1 MSDLFS
7 PSQARER
14 HPILAFFARRPV
26 TVTVLLLATGVLG
39 VISMN
44 LLPLELWPAGFEPKS
59 LSVEVPYNKAGDTV
73 SPLTVEREVTL
84 PLEAELST
92 IPGIQELSAVSSRN
106 EADFDISFDG
116 ERDMDEAYAEVM
128 AAVERARLRLPAD
141 VGRIQVRRF
150 RGSSGGM
157 PVAWVN
163 FFWEDGTEDP
173 HLVLEKVIQ
182 PWLESIDGV
191 ASVSFTGGNRKFI
204 AVDLDPEKTRAY
216 GINLAELLQRLRGD
230 NFRAPAGKT
239 TVRHPVDA
247 EGGQV
252 QEREVYLVA
261 DARFRDMEEIE
272 NLPVRPGLRVADI
285 TRHGGGHRGVYETY
299 GVSQYVRING
309 QNGAT
314 AMIFKNGDAN
324 TVTVGNRIEAAL
336 AELGSKPQLK
346 GFNTRVAWNQGD
358 TIKESIAN
366 LMETLAWGGLL
377 AFLVLLVF
385 LKSWRLAL
393 VIALSIP
400 LSMTL
405 TLAVMFLFDQTINL
419 LALMGFT
426 LAGGMLLDNSI
437 VVAENVYRRHSLGEQ
452 PEAAVARG
460 AGEVG
465 LALVLA
471 TSTTVIVF
479 ISVIFLADEAFVS
492 FVMGKIGLPVC
503 LSLAFSIVLALGVIP
518 MTMQGAGLLG
528 AHGGSRPRRWF
539 TGLRARLS
547 YRWRERRGPAR
558 VPLAAGI
565 AAWELA
571 ALFAGRNA
579 EGLPATPIVNRLALF
594 YTRWVRRLM
603 PARWMLVPLLLV
615 TTGAATWLMQDSMNK
630 TDQNQG
636 NRDRISVWAR
646 FPAGSDIMVQRRAL
660 LVTQL
665 EPGSAAERA
674 GVRLGDFVLGYNRRP
689 VGSPGDLEILS
700 ATAPAGVPV
709 QIDLAR
715 GSGTGSLEIE
725 GGPSGITGIMEDTQP
740 LRDAIALRY
749 VFEVESV
756 LLGVKGAD
764 EKRARAIQAGMGEEL
779 AIATYGRTPEEAKQ
793 QFGIQTLTVNF
804 SASSARFQIFIEPER
819 VAESGELYK
828 NIIAAIPER
837 AGVEMRGQFEGA
849 SSATSEVSIRINGP
863 DTERLLMLAEEIAV
877 RLQGVEGLEGVQVD
891 TEEGMDEV
899 TMDVDRQR
907 AAAMGVEPGSL
918 SQVLAFQL
926 SGTTLR
932 DYQQGENLLPLRVRF
947 APPEDSQGHAR
958 DPNLQDVAET
968 RVFTGG
974 GASVAAKAVTQSS
987 GLAKSSVGEIRRRN
1001 RQTSLRVV
1009 GTTSTEDLQ
1018 RIRTQVNYAMEGVKF
1033 PAGYSQELGGR
1044 FGDFQARFT
1053 EVWRSTIWAG
1063 LLVFL
1068 VMCFLFESFL
1078 KPVCILVVSVPG
1090 ALLGGFGALWLTGT
1104 PVDIMTMLGLVVL
1117 IGVVVNNGIVLV
1129 DLVNRLRADGMPR
1142 AQAVETAAQ
1151 QRMRPILLTSLTTAF
1166 GLIPMAM
1173 GDSKFVG
1180 TPYYPMGRM
1189 VLGGILVSMV
1199 YTLVL
1204 VPLLYTM
1211 LDDFGVAVKSW
1222 VGVIFGERTKGGSAE
1237 APAPSSAD

>member
-7 PSQARER
+7 PIHARER

-26 TVTVLLLATGVLG
+26 TVTTLLLATGVLG
-39 VISMN
+39 LISMN
-44 LLPLELWPAGFEPKS
+44 LMPLELFPAGFESKS
-59 LSVEVPYNKAGDTV
+59 LSVDVPYNKAGDSV

-84 PLEAELST
+84 PVEAELST
-92 IPGIQELSAVSSRN
+92 IPGIQELSATSSRDGA
-106 EADFDISFDG
+106 EFDISFDG
-116 ERDMDEAYAEVM
+116 ERDMDEAYAEIM
-128 AAVERARLRLPAD
+128 AAVERARLRLPTD

-150 RGSSGGM
+150 RGSSGAM

-163 FFWEDGTEDP
+163 FFWEDGTVDAD
-173 HLVLEKVIQ
+173 LLLEKVIQ
-182 PWLESIDGV
+182 PHLEAIDGV
-191 ASVSFTGGNRKFI
+191 ASVTFMGGNRKFI

-239 TVRHPVDA
+239 TVRQPMDA
-247 EGGQV
+247 AGKQV
-252 QEREVYLVA
+252 QEREIYLVA
-261 DARFRDMEEIE
+261 DARFGSIEDIE

-285 TRHGGGHRGVYETY
+285 TRHGSGHKGVYETY
-299 GVSQYVRING
+299 GVSQYVRVNG
-309 QNGAT
+309 QDGAT

-336 AELGSKPQLK
+336 AELDSKPQLK
-346 GFNTRVAWNQGD
+346 GFSTRVAWNQGD

-405 TLAVMFLFDQTINL
+405 TLAVMFLMDETINL

-437 VVAENVYRRHSLGEQ
+437 VVAENVYRRHALGEH
-452 PEAAVARG
+452 PEAAVVRG

-465 LALVLA
+465 LALILA

-479 ISVIFLADEAFVS
+479 ISVVFLAGEAFVS
-492 FVMGKIGLPVC
+492 FIMGKIGLPVC
-503 LSLAFSIVLALGVIP
+503 LSLAFSIVLAVGVIP
-518 MTMQGAGLLG
+518 MTMQRAGLLR
-528 AHGGSRPRRWF
+528 AHKTSRLRRWF
-539 TGLRARLS
+539 TGLRARLE
-547 YRWRERRGPAR
+547 YRWRERTGAARLALLPAF
-558 VPLAAGI
+558 
-565 AAWELA
+565 AAWEFA

-579 EGLPATPIVNRLALF
+579 EGVPTSPIVDRLAAF
-594 YTRWVRRLM
+594 YTRSVHWLM
-603 PARWMLVPLLLV
+603 PARWPVVPLVLIVTGLLV
-615 TTGAATWLMQDSMNK
+615 WQINADMNK

-636 NRDRISVWAR
+636 NRDRISLRAS
-646 FPAGSDIMVQRRAL
+646 FPVGSEITVQRRAL
-660 LVTQL
+660 MVTQI

-674 GVRLGDFVLGYNRRP
+674 RIRVGDFVLGYNRRP
-689 VGSPGDLEILS
+689 VTAPSDLEIM
-700 ATAPAGVPV
+700 AAAVPAGVPV

-715 GSGTGSLEIE
+715 GSATGSLEIE
-725 GGPSGITGIMEDTQP
+725 GGPTGITGVMEDTQP
-740 LRDAIALRY
+740 LRDAIAVRY
-749 VFEVESV
+749 VFDVEAV

-764 EKRARAIQAGMGEEL
+764 EKRARAMAEGMSQEL
-779 AIATYGRTPEEAKQ
+779 AMATYGRTPEEAKQ
-793 QFGIQTLTVNF
+793 EFGIQTLTVNF

-819 VAESGELYK
+819 VAESGQLYK
-828 NIIAAIPER
+828 NIVAAIPER
-837 AGVEMRGQFEGA
+837 AGVEMRGGFEGG

-863 DTERLLMLAEEIAV
+863 DTERLLLLAEEIAV
-877 RLQGVEGLEGVQVD
+877 RLEGVEGLEGIQVD

-899 TMDVDRQR
+899 TVGVDRQR
-907 AAAMGVEPGSL
+907 AAAMGVEPGTL

-932 DYQQGENLLPLRVRF
+932 DYQQGENMLPLRVRF
-947 APPEDSQGHAR
+947 APPEDSQGNAR

-968 RVFTGG
+968 RVFTGS
-974 GASVAAKAVTQSS
+974 GANVAAKAVTQSS
-987 GLAKSSVGEIRRRN
+987 GLAKSGLGEIRRRN

-1033 PAGYSQELGGR
+1033 PPGYTQELGGR
-1044 FGDFQARFT
+1044 FGDMEARFD
-1053 EVWRSTIWAG
+1053 ELGRSTIWAG

-1078 KPVCILVVSVPG
+1078 KPVCILVISVPG
-1090 ALLGGFGALWLTGT
+1090 ALLGGYGALWLTDT
-1104 PVDIMTMLGLVVL
+1104 PFDVMTGLGLVVL

-1129 DLVNRLRADGMPR
+1129 DLINRLRADGMSR
-1142 AQAVETAAQ
+1142 ERAVEVASQ

-1166 GLIPMAM
+1166 GLIPMAI

-1180 TPYYPMGRM
+1180 MPYYPMGRM

-1211 LDDFGVAVKSW
+1211 LDDFGLAVKSW
-1222 VGVIFGERTKGGSAE
+1222 LGVIFGDRKSE
-1237 APAPSSAD
+1237 PALQE